1 MILLCCVGQ
10 LPGTAEERL
19 ETLVSSLPWLRPPG
33 DRQPSYSGHPGGI
46 TMTSSLRLEAV
57 AAERSAAVD
66 EPAVPQSAPR
76 ARLTALLRP
85 SDG

>member
-1 MILLCCVGQ
+1 
-10 LPGTAEERL
+10 
-19 ETLVSSLPWLRPPG
+19 
-33 DRQPSYSGHPGGI
+33 
-46 TMTSSLRLEAV
+46 MTSSLRLEAV